1 MIERI
6 DRIIAMY
13 ENRREVL
20 QGDINEIRELT
31 GEDFNVSD
39 VSGGNFDD
47 AYELG
52 REHGEVLMEFIM
64 LADAVADL
72 RYLKEHSKGDE

>member
-1 MIERI
+1 MIERL
-6 DRIIAMY
+6 DRLIAMH
-13 ENRREVL
+13 ESRREVL
-20 QGDINEIRELT
+20 RGGVNEIRELV
-31 GEDFNVSD
+31 GDDFDVSD

-72 RYLKEHSKGDE
+72 KYLREKVDE